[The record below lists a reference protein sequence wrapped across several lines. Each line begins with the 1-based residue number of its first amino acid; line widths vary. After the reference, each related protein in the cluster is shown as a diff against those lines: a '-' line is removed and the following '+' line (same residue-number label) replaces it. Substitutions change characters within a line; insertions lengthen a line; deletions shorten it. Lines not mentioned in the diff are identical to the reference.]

1 MSTSE
6 SRKYGSVET
15 ILVLCETCHWCA
27 TYFDKSRMP
36 SDKCLI
42 CRNTVISIFP
52 ILPNEEFAF
61 NYNEK
66 RGVELEF
73 GLRKSKDRSER
84 KERQQIT
91 PSHLFFL
98 QSECLRNVCQ
108 LRLLKE
114 IPSHK
119 LCT

>member
-6 SRKYGSVET
+6 SRKYGSAES
-15 ILVLCETCHWCA
+15 IFVLCETCHWCA
-27 TYFDKSRMP
+27 TYFDKSRVP

-42 CRNTVISIFP
+42 CRNTAISTFP

-73 GLRKSKDRSER
+73 GLRKSKDKRG

-91 PSHLFFL
+91 PSHLFFP
-98 QSECLRNVCQ
+98 QNGYLRNVCQ

-119 LCT
+119 PCT